1 MSKRTRRYHS
11 AEQKAEA
18 PRRHHVKKEE
28 VSSIC
33 EDLKLNPSVFYHWQR
48 NLFANAT
55 LAVEGGAGNGKKS
68 AREQELEKKVAALDS
83 TCAKFH
89 DGSRR
94 PTCGVPAPCA
104 AGGCAA

>member
-1 MSKRTRRYHS
+1 MSKRTRRHHS

-18 PRRHHVKKEE
+18 LRRHHVKKEE

-68 AREQELEKKVAALDS
+68 AREQELEKKVAALE
-83 TCAKFH
+83 AKLARK
-89 DGSRR
+89 DAIIAEISAEYVDLKKALGE
-94 PTCGVPAPCA
+94 P
-104 AGGCAA
+104 